1 MVNGVS
7 MDFCAQKNPLGEV
20 ELQTVRC
27 RRCRTPLGWSTPQAL
42 VLAGGI
48 VLQRT
53 TIFCPVCRKARTWR
67 PMAVSQKGD

>member
-7 MDFCAQKNPLGEV
+7 MDFCAQNPLSGEV

-27 RRCRTPLGWSTPQAL
+27 RRCHAPLGWSTPSAL

-53 TIFCPVCRKARTWR
+53 TIYCPVCRKARTWR
-67 PMAVSQKGD
+67 PIDAEKERD